1 MYEKINLSF
10 YLLEIFFILFKAMRM
25 ALESKYMTLE
35 QMANLVRGNSS
46 SS

>member
-1 MYEKINLSF
+1 VNEKMKKKIFSKYF
-10 YLLEIFFILFKAMRM
+10 YLFIFKAMRM

-35 QMANLVRGNSS
+35 EMAAYLKKNSS